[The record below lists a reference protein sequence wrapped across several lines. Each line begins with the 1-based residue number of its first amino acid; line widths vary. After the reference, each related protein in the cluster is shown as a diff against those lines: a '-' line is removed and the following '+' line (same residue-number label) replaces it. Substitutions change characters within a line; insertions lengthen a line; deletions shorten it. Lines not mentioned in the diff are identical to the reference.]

1 MKRFVIG
8 IAAMAVLVCA
18 AYLVYGIFSFLA
30 LTQIRDV
37 EFPAPNERQIAYVA
51 EIAGMDAAAL
61 NIRQAER
68 IVVSVSPHQSDS
80 QIAFVYQSDGSALLD
95 GAFSP
100 SEPYKLHLRPSLEFD
115 CLTEK
120 LLSPFVRLYECEN
133 GRWILTVGNVPGST
147 ADELAALGAD

>member
-1 MKRFVIG
+1 MKRTVLWIIVG
-8 IAAMAVLVCA
+8 AVLVCA
-18 AYLVYGIFSFLA
+18 AVLAYSTYSFLA
-30 LTQIRDV
+30 LTQIRDA
-37 EFPAPNERQIAYVA
+37 EFAAPNERQIAYVA
-51 EIAGMDAAAL
+51 EIAGVDAAAL
-61 NIRQAER
+61 NVRQAER

-115 CLTEK
+115 CLAEK

-147 ADELAALGAD
+147 ADELAELEAD

>member
-18 AYLVYGIFSFLA
+18 AYLVYGIFGFLA

-51 EIAGMDAAAL
+51 E
-61 NIRQAER
+61 
-68 IVVSVSPHQSDS
+68 
-80 QIAFVYQSDGSALLD
+80 
-95 GAFSP
+95 
-100 SEPYKLHLRPSLEFD
+100 
-115 CLTEK
+115 K

-133 GRWILTVGNVPGST
+133 GRGILTVGNVPGST
-147 ADELAALGAD
+147 ADGLAALGAD